1 LSARLGFTYNVT
13 VANSSIPPDEVI
25 SWVADGQFDMLASWT
40 TINAPRID
48 LVSFAYP
55 YYTTG
60 LSFVYRVEVVDEV
73 SWWTVFKP
81 FEIGLWVAVFVATA
95 VVIVMLWV
103 FDG

>member
-13 VANSSIPPDEVI
+13 VANSSTSADEAI
-25 SWVADGQFDMLASWT
+25 SWVADGQFDMLASGI
-40 TINAPRID
+40 TINAPRMD
-48 LVSFAYP
+48 LVSFSYP